1 MKSRIATALALML
14 LPLLAHADLRVA
26 ATTGN
31 MGMLARAV
39 GGDAVEVTVMAPP
52 DRDAHHLE
60 ARPSMM
66 AALRRA
72 DLVVSVGAELEI
84 GWLPAALEGANNRN
98 VRQGTPGY
106 FEAGRKIEL
115 LDVGVA
121 ADRGQGDVHPAG
133 NPHFY
138 LDPLRMGEVALALA
152 ERMGRLDSANA
163 EHYRANAEDFVARV
177 EARMPEWRERLADA
191 PGFVDFH
198 GDARYLEHLFE
209 VPMYGTL
216 EPLPGIPP
224 TARHLRSLVD
234 DLRGR
239 EGVITRAVFHPGE
252 AATFVAGEL
261 DWPAYVLPLHVAV
274 DGDVSDYLALID
286 QWVSALAGES

>member
-1 MKSRIATALALML
+1 MKSAILTALVLML
-14 LPLLAHADLRVA
+14 LPAMAFADLRVA
-26 ATTGN
+26 ATTSN
-31 MGMLARAV
+31 MGMLARTV

-52 DRDAHHLE
+52 DRDAHYLE

-72 DLVVSVGAELEI
+72 DLVVAIGADLEI

-115 LDVGVA
+115 LDTGTQ
-121 ADRGQGDVHPAG
+121 ADRGQGDVHPGG

-138 LDPLRMGEVALALA
+138 LDPLRMGEIAVALA

-163 EHYRANAEDFVARV
+163 GQYLENAEAFVARV
-177 EARMPEWRERLADA
+177 EARMPGWRERLADA

-198 GDARYLEHLFE
+198 GDARYLEHLFG

-224 TARHLRSLVD
+224 TARHLRSLVE

-252 AATFVAGEL
+252 AAAFVADEL
-261 DWPAYVLPLHVAV
+261 DWPSYVLPLHVAV

-286 QWVSALAGES
+286 QWVSALSGES

>member
-1 MKSRIATALALML
+1 
-14 LPLLAHADLRVA
+14 
-26 ATTGN
+26 
-31 MGMLARAV
+31 
-39 GGDAVEVTVMAPP
+39 
-52 DRDAHHLE
+52 
-60 ARPSMM
+60 MM
-66 AALRRA
+66 AAPRRA
-72 DLVVSVGAELEI
+72 DLVVAIGADLEI

-115 LDVGVA
+115 LDTGTQ
-121 ADRGQGDVHPAG
+121 ADRGQGDVHPGG

-138 LDPLRMGEVALALA
+138 LDPLRMGEIAVALA

-163 EHYRANAEDFVARV
+163 GQYLENAEAFVARV
-177 EARMPEWRERLADA
+177 EARMPGWRERLADA

-198 GDARYLEHLFE
+198 GDARYLEHLFG

-224 TARHLRSLVD
+224 TARHLRSLVE

-252 AATFVAGEL
+252 AAAFVADEL
-261 DWPAYVLPLHVAV
+261 DWPSYVLPLHVAV

-286 QWVSALAGES
+286 QWVSALSGES